1 MLIYFLEH
9 FFMNSIY
16 SDINY
21 AQVWSLVLEKSS
33 LFPTISVWLHKGLE
47 LFLIHKYIINML

>member
-16 SDINY
+16 SDIKY
-21 AQVWSLVLEKSS
+21 GQVWSLVLEKNS
-33 LFPTISVWLHKGLE
+33 LFAIISVWSHKGLE
-47 LFLIHKYIINML
+47 FFLINML